1 MKKYIFL
8 LAAAAI
14 TLSACDD
21 ILDKEPKSQLS
32 PESYFRTATDLQ
44 LFTNPLY
51 NNLLP
56 KSIYSE
62 QSDQYINDNPSN
74 LIRGGTFRTVPASGG
89 GWTWTDLRRINTC
102 LDYIPKQ
109 CEDPAAAVQYTALCK
124 FFRAYLYFDKVQR
137 FGDVPWVDHEL
148 GSNDPVLYKARD
160 SREVVM
166 THMIEDIDEAIAGLP
181 ESYGSGNYRVTKWAA
196 LALKSRFCLYE
207 GTYRKYHGIKI
218 EGANTNEYY
227 LQLRTSTTQ
236 CSSPSMTPI
245 PPRTF
250 FPSISTTERL
260 FTITPRQWLS

>member
-109 CEDPAAAVQYTALCK
+109 CEDPAAARSVQPSTAK
-124 FFRAYLYFDKVQR
+124 T
-137 FGDVPWVDHEL
+137 
-148 GSNDPVLYKARD
+148 
-160 SREVVM
+160 SRPSATATTATAFQAM
-166 THMIEDIDEAIAGLP
+166 CHPA
-181 ESYGSGNYRVTKWAA
+181 
-196 LALKSRFCLYE
+196 CL
-207 GTYRKYHGIKI
+207 
-218 EGANTNEYY
+218 
-227 LQLRTSTTQ
+227 
-236 CSSPSMTPI
+236 
-245 PPRTF
+245 
-250 FPSISTTERL
+250 
-260 FTITPRQWLS
+260 

>member
-21 ILDKEPKSQLS
+21 ILYKEPKSQLS

-74 LIRGGTFRTVPASGG
+74 LIRGGTFSTVPASGG

-109 CEDPAAAVQYTALCK
+109 CEDRRRQYSTRLSAN
-124 FFRAYLYFDKVQR
+124 
-137 FGDVPWVDHEL
+137 
-148 GSNDPVLYKARD
+148 S
-160 SREVVM
+160 
-166 THMIEDIDEAIAGLP
+166 
-181 ESYGSGNYRVTKWAA
+181 SG
-196 LALKSRFCLYE
+196 
-207 GTYRKYHGIKI
+207 H
-218 EGANTNEYY
+218 
-227 LQLRTSTTQ
+227 TSTLTRYSVSAMFHGLTMNSVPTTL
-236 CSSPSMTPI
+236 SSTRQEI
-245 PPRTF
+245 PAR
-250 FPSISTTERL
+250 SS
-260 FTITPRQWLS
+260 